1 MRIVTGTISHET
13 NVYSNILTDLDEFK
27 KRRLLY
33 GDELFKDF
41 EETKSPAGGLI
52 DGCKQNG
59 YDLIPTVFASAV
71 PSGIITA
78 KAFDTILNGILD
90 GVKEAGEYDAVVMHL
105 HGAGVSEK
113 FTDME
118 GKVLSEV
125 RKLVEK
131 KPLVATFDLHA
142 NYTNQMIKSAD
153 ILIGYDTYPHT
164 DGYERGLEAINLTK
178 KMLEGSLSPTIGFSQ
193 PPMLPALQV
202 QFTGRYPMKRLI
214 DEAHKMEGYP
224 DVETITVAAGFPW
237 SDIPE
242 AGMSFIVTTNN
253 NQKLA
258 DELAKQLHDMAWN
271 MRRDFL
277 VSPTPLRQALRQTKA
292 RAKNSPIIL
301 ADIGD
306 NPGGGAP
313 EDGTVVLKAIIE
325 EELTGGVLALIWDPS
340 AVEKSIETGLG
351 KLVYV
356 QLGGHTDE
364 MHGKPLSVSG
374 RVKHISDG
382 KFISDGPM
390 GKGVQKD
397 MGPTV
402 ILEISGNDVIVTS
415 KRLQP
420 LDLTLYR
427 SLNIKPE
434 EQHFIVV
441 KSSVHFRAAH
451 QPIAAEIIE
460 LDTPGLTSPRLAG
473 FGFKNIRRPIFPLDL
488 EMLGITELKSMTDE

>member
-13 NVYSNILTDLDEFK
+13 NVYSNIRTDLEEFK

-33 GDELFKDF
+33 GDEYFKDF
-41 EETKSPAGGLI
+41 EGTKSPAGGII

-59 YDLIPTVFASAV
+59 YELIPTIFASAV
-71 PSGIITA
+71 PSGTITA
-78 KAFDTILNGILD
+78 DAFETILD
-90 GVKEAGEYDAVVMHL
+90 GILEGFINEGEYEAAVMHL
-105 HGAGVSEK
+105 HGAGVSEN
-113 FTDME
+113 FPDIE

-125 RKLVEK
+125 RKLVGS

-142 NYTNQMIKSAD
+142 NYTRQMIESAD

-164 DGYERGLEAINLTK
+164 DGYERGLEAVNLTK
-178 KMLEGSLSPTIGFSQ
+178 KMLEGNLKPTLGFIQ

-214 DEAHKMEGYP
+214 EEAHRMEEHSE
-224 DVETITVAAGFPW
+224 VETVTVAAGFPW

-253 NQKLA
+253 NKNLA
-258 DELAKQLHDMAWN
+258 DELAQQLHDMAWN

-277 VSPTPLRQALRQTKA
+277 VSPTPLRQALRHTAEATKG
-292 RAKNSPIIL
+292 PIIL

-306 NPGGGAP
+306 NPGGGTP
-313 EDGTVVLKAIIE
+313 EDGTVVLKAILE
-325 EELTGGVLALIWDPS
+325 EGLTGGVLALIWDPA
-340 AVEKSIETGLG
+340 AVEKSIKAGLG
-351 KLVYV
+351 NQVNV
-356 QLGGHTDE
+356 ELGGHTDE
-364 MHGKPLSVSG
+364 MHGQPILVEG
-374 RVKHISDG
+374 QVKHISDG
-382 KFISDGPM
+382 TFISDGPM
-390 GKGVQKD
+390 GKGVPMD

-402 ILEISGNDVIVTS
+402 ILGVSGNDVIVTS

-420 LDLTLYR
+420 LDLTLYK
-427 SLNIKPE
+427 SLGIKPE
-434 EQHFIVV
+434 EQRFIVV

-473 FGFKNIRRPIFPLDL
+473 FGFKNIRRPIFPLDV